1 MFGTLSP
8 TLLTAP
14 YDVHKLFSAAVY
26 SAMLHSH
33 LRSEAG
39 EMKLVLTRVSYRGG
53 GGPGIS
59 PPPPPPATISQP
71 PPPPP
76 PQEILKLSMVI
87 IVLSQILNN
96 NLVSDCV
103 RSNLRGSKFKIFLG
117 KHDPRPLPS
126 RHTHTYVCV
135 SVLLRATIILLPSCF
150 PPPPPLPTQNPV

>member
-39 EMKLVLTRVSYRGG
+39 EMKLVLTRVSYRGE

-59 PPPPPPATISQP
+59 PPATISP

-76 PQEILKLSMVI
+76 RNLEIEYGYYCFVTDIKQQS
-87 IVLSQILNN
+87 
-96 NLVSDCV
+96 C
-103 RSNLRGSKFKIFLG
+103 LR
-117 KHDPRPLPS
+117 
-126 RHTHTYVCV
+126 
-135 SVLLRATIILLPSCF
+135 LRQKQSERI
-150 PPPPPLPTQNPV
+150 